1 MKALITFA
9 DPDTASRIV
18 INVEE
23 VEKGLNIDVKG
34 EAGPGADPNAPFLA
48 AALANDFLGL
58 FKRLDDE
65 APAEEKTELVS

>member
-34 EAGPGADPNAPFLA
+34 EAGPDADPDAPFLA

-58 FKRLDDE
+58 FKRLDE
-65 APAEEKTELVS
+65 APVEEKTELVS